1 MLIYKSII
9 MKVTIEID
17 SKNEMDKLSALFET
31 FKINTVKV
39 ISSDNTSVPLI
50 KGDKKL
56 DPKTLFGI
64 WANKPRSLENIR
76 KAAWQRKS

>member
-1 MLIYKSII
+1 